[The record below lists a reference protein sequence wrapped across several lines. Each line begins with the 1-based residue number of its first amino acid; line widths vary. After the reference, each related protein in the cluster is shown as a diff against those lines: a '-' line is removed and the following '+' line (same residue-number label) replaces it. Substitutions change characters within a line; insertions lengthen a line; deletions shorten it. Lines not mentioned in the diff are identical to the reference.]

1 MSKIVVE
8 TRPKASSAAAERMRK
23 NGHLPMAL
31 IEKGAGTRLISAPI
45 AEVREVLAS
54 KEGLKIFPLSL
65 DNGTREMKV
74 VVKQIQRHDVTRKVT
89 TIVLQEIIDEDRI
102 RIDVPVQ
109 YVGTPRAVAKNL
121 ASLITPVNTLPV
133 QAKVKDLPEFITVEL
148 GNMRQNDRIL
158 LSDLS
163 LPEGLS
169 PLSSLETVVA
179 STVQLRGMASFDDDA
194 AIAAE
199 QAAAASAG

>member
-31 IEKGAGTRLISAPI
+31 IEKSKETRLISAPI

-65 DNGTREMKV
+65 DNGAREMKV

-148 GNMRQNDRIL
+148 GAMRQNDRIL
-158 LSDLS
+158 LSDLN
-163 LPEGLS
+163 LPEGLT

-179 STVQLRGMASFDDDA
+179 STVQLRGMATFDDDA

-199 QAAAASAG
+199 KAAAG